1 MGQQTRG
8 QKSKAA
14 RNHGFDPFKLTR
26 HASRSN
32 THSDGAD
39 GTAISFAVRKQRAV
53 RRRPDLRR
61 IRFCPWRICEQFTL
75 HRSVSHPAAHTPHH
89 HHTHPPSTRS
99 IARGGPVLFVFLF
112 ICLSMVTVQ
121 QWSMVSHTME
131 LYSGAPTEALS
142 PLPLPFSSVRS
153 LHCRL
158 FTANVALGDQ
168 LCRPLLLA
176 VKRLTVKTT
185 T

>member
-121 QWSMVSHTME
+121 QWSAIQWNCTPEH
-131 LYSGAPTEALS
+131 
-142 PLPLPFSSVRS
+142 PLRP
-153 LHCRL
+153 
-158 FTANVALGDQ
+158 
-168 LCRPLLLA
+168 CRPCRCPSRPFVPFTVDCSPPMWPLA
-176 VKRLTVKTT
+176 TSCAALCSWQ
-185 T
+185 